1 MNPTPLSN
9 AKWLAPDIP
18 SPSPVIVRT
27 FTADAG
33 ESATLTVTGLGYF
46 EARLN
51 GKKLGDEFFS
61 PIATDYER
69 RRFTKITYPCHDR
82 FTHRIFYKTFDLSG
96 LLADGTNCLEIQIGG
111 GWFVQNERIA
121 EGKMS
126 YGDRVKCIYSLTVG
140 NRTMNSDG
148 SETWYPG
155 DITFSNLFIGE
166 TVDPTLPKAD
176 PRPVILLPSPMTVS
190 DGSNTDSPTR

>member
-33 ESATLTVTGLGYF
+33 ESATLTVTGLGDF

-69 RRFTKITYPCHDR
+69 LRFT
-82 FTHRIFYKTFDLSG
+82 
-96 LLADGTNCLEIQIGG
+96 
-111 GWFVQNERIA
+111 
-121 EGKMS
+121 
-126 YGDRVKCIYSLTVG
+126 
-140 NRTMNSDG
+140 
-148 SETWYPG
+148 
-155 DITFSNLFIGE
+155 
-166 TVDPTLPKAD
+166 
-176 PRPVILLPSPMTVS
+176 
-190 DGSNTDSPTR
+190 